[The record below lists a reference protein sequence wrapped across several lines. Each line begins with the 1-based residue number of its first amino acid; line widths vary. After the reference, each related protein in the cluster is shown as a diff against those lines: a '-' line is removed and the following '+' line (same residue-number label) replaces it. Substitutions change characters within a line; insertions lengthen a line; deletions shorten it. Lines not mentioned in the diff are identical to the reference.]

1 MFVGSIRNH
10 PLAVADELGL
20 PDHAVATFGLAI
32 GRPDPTEPAGIKP
45 RLPQAA
51 VLHHETYDAESAD
64 SHVEAYDEVLSGY
77 NRRYGLEGDWS
88 TRVLAR
94 LAHAES
100 LHLPGATACA
110 TRGTRAAVVVIVFA
124 DPTDNPHR
132 PAESYRSPPTSS
144 RSTMNLIHIA
154 GQLFSWSDLPNSC
167 TLERTFAAPV
177 LGGR

>member
-20 PDHAVATFGLAI
+20 PDHAVATFGPAI

-45 RLPQAA
+45 LLPQAA
-51 VLHHETYDAESAD
+51 VLQHETYDAESAD

-88 TRVLAR
+88 TSVLAR

-100 LHLPGATACA
+100 LHGRERLRAQLDARGLP
-110 TRGTRAAVVVIVFA
+110 
-124 DPTDNPHR
+124 
-132 PAESYRSPPTSS
+132 
-144 RSTMNLIHIA
+144 
-154 GQLFSWSDLPNSC
+154 SW
-167 TLERTFAAPV
+167 
-177 LGGR
+177 

>member
-10 PLAVADELGL
+10 PLAVADEIGL

-88 TRVLAR
+88 TKVLAR
-94 LAHAES
+94 LADAES
-100 LHLPGATACA
+100 LHGRERLRAQLEARGLP
-110 TRGTRAAVVVIVFA
+110 
-124 DPTDNPHR
+124 
-132 PAESYRSPPTSS
+132 
-144 RSTMNLIHIA
+144 
-154 GQLFSWSDLPNSC
+154 SW
-167 TLERTFAAPV
+167 
-177 LGGR
+177 